1 MKIPG
6 VSFSLNRMLGIDKI
20 KRNIS
25 RQTGIPMTK
34 SGLERK
40 IGKIILSLL
49 KK

>member
-25 RQTGIPMTK
+25 RQSGIPMTK

-40 IGKIILSLL
+40 VCKIILSLL

>member
-6 VSFSLNRMLGIDKI
+6 VSFSINRMLGIDKI

-34 SGLERK
+34 VGLERK
-40 IGKIILSLL
+40 VGKYILSIF